1 MKQRIY
7 SLLLAAAFCLP
18 GTSIQAQSLTTTTI
32 DGTEY
37 YEISSAD
44 DLATFASMVNGG
56 EFTANAVLTDD
67 IDMEDMIEMD
77 GWTAIGD
84 WGEQSGTSNACYKG
98 HFNGQGHKIEG
109 FNATSTHNY
118 YGIFGVVSAGALI
131 ENFSIYGTMNLGHKT
146 GGVVGY
152 SRDATPTIRNIHS
165 YLDINV
171 TEAAVTAERP
181 GGILG
186 SAVNGTTVVESCIY
200 SGTLNVGEHTG
211 NIGGIVGYVNNN
223 TAAIV
228 NITNCLFDG
237 EILNGTTADGQCG
250 GIVGYNNAGIV
261 TIKNCLSIGT
271 IEAKSNDIGMFFGRL
286 NGTNSVFANNYYVGD
301 YVNGT
306 GSGKTAS
313 GTTPTKVT
321 TEQLESGE
329 VCYLL
334 NGDQS
339 DINWYQTLIDEDYP
353 TPNGTDI
360 VYLAGRSHCDGTP
373 YEDVTGYSN
382 TASQQDEH
390 DFADG
395 LCTYCGTVDETY
407 MTANADGFFE
417 IGTATQLVW
426 FAAYVNQVN
435 TAANGL
441 LTADIDMTGIE
452 WTPIGIGSGNV
463 APGATA
469 YTGTF
474 DGQGHA
480 ITGFSAEG
488 TGHLGLFGDTKGATI
503 KNFSLSGSLTVTG
516 GYGGGGVAWPIN
528 TTIENVHSALIV
540 SIPNSGTH
548 HVGGVV
554 GSARGNNTI
563 NKCTFSGSMTVAAG
577 STDNF
582 AGIAA
587 YITGGDKVTNCAN
600 SGNVTFKDQG
610 CAAGGVVGYLNSTA
624 ATIQNCLTTG
634 TILYDGDGTPKYGAA
649 ILGRTKGFSSSLV
662 TNNYWL
668 EGSAYG
674 AARYDNGTDPIS
686 AGSVTADQLASGEVA
701 VNLGLAWH
709 QVLGTD
715 DYPVLDAT
723 KPFVAQITAA
733 GYATLYIAEADVTV
747 PEGVKAYTAEL
758 ATKDNYQYLALKE
771 IATGVIPAETAVIL
785 KGTEGFYQFA
795 VSTEETVPDGAL
807 KVYEDEVDGNEAL
820 VKGWAAPIEGNVL
833 KGTAVDIDAAGK
845 YVLANVDGAV
855 CFYQAESGK
864 IKAGKAYLELTSDVK
879 AFYFLFPEDDATAI
893 QTTENGQQ
901 TTDGAIYNVAGQRM
915 NKMQKGINIVAGK
928 KVLY

>member
-1 MKQRIY
+1 MRQKIY
-7 SLLLAAAFCLP
+7 SLFLTALLGLSGMNAW
-18 GTSIQAQSLTTTTI
+18 AQLSTTTI

-44 DLATFASMVNGG
+44 DLATFASMVNGS
-56 EFTANAVLTDD
+56 EFTANAILTDD
-67 IDMEDMIEMD
+67 IDMSELDSWTPIGIDNDHGYKGTFD
-77 GWTAIGD
+77 GQGKTITGF
-84 WGEQSGTSNACYKG
+84 QLTSSTSNNSYGVGFFG
-98 HFNGQGHKIEG
+98 HI
-109 FNATSTHNY
+109 AD
-118 YGIFGVVSAGALI
+118 GANI
-131 ENFSIYGTMNLGHKT
+131 QNFSIYGTITST
-146 GGVVGY
+146 GQRMSVIGSAQGNVNISG
-152 SRDATPTIRNIHS
+152 IHS
-165 YLDINV
+165 HLNI
-171 TEAAVTAERP
+171 TCTQTRH

-186 SAVNGTTVVESCIY
+186 AQVGTGTINIDRCSF
-200 SGTLNVGEHTG
+200 SGSLTTDNISG
-211 NIGGIVGYVNNN
+211 NFGGIVGLTLNNSS
-223 TAAIV
+223 AYI

-237 EILNGTTADGQCG
+237 TIDIGTGDNAG
-250 GIVGYNNAGIV
+250 GFVGYTRQCQLKIE
-261 TIKNCLSIGT
+261 NCLSVGT
-271 IEAKSNDIGMFFGRL
+271 ITAANPGQFIGQITNTSNQKYSG
-286 NGTNSVFANNYYVGD
+286 VNYYLGD
-301 YVNGT
+301 NKTQGT
-306 GSGKTAS
+306 GNATEAGP
-313 GTTPTKVT
+313 TPVKVT
-321 TEQLESGE
+321 TEQLASGE

-360 VYLAGRSHCDGTP
+360 VYLAGRSHCDGTA
-373 YEDVTGYSN
+373 YEGVTGYSN

-488 TGHLGLFGDTKGATI
+488 TGHLGLFGDTKGATV

-540 SIPNSGTH
+540 SVPNSGTH

-610 CAAGGVVGYLNSTA
+610 CAAGGVVGYLNSTT

-674 AARYDNGTDPIS
+674 AAKYDNGTDPIS

-715 DYPVLDAT
+715 DYPTLDAT

-733 GYATLYIAEADVTV
+733 GYATLYITEADVTV
-747 PEGVKAYTAEL
+747 PAGVKAYTAEL

-795 VSTEETVPDGAL
+795 VSTEETIPDGAL
-807 KVYEDEVDGNEAL
+807 RVYEDEVDGNEAL
-820 VKGWAAPIEGNVL
+820 VKGLAAPIEGNVL

-845 YVLANVDGAV
+845 YVLANVDGTV
-855 CFYQAESGK
+855 CFCQAGSGK

-893 QTTENGQQ
+893 QTIENGQQ

-915 NKMQKGINIVAGK
+915 SKMQKGINIVAGK